1 MRAIVTMGHLLG
13 LTIVAEGIETQ
24 EQHHALKA
32 AGSDLGQGYLLGR
45 PVSAATAEQWL
56 VPEAAA
62 VAPADVD

>member
-1 MRAIVTMGHLLG
+1 VVVG
-13 LTIVAEGIETQ
+13 LRRG

-45 PVSAATAEQWL
+45 PVSAALAEQWL
-56 VPEAAA
+56 VPGAAA